1 MVTVA
6 KRPAEL
12 PAISLQ
18 QHEILEGDPDARCAF
33 LAKSADDNA
42 AAGFWSCNPGRYEF
56 EFDYDEFVYLIEG
69 AVTVSEH
76 GTDRTLQLAAGDS
89 AHFPQGVT
97 TTWHVTEKLVKYF
110 VARRPF

>member
-6 KRPAEL
+6 KRPVEL
-12 PAISLQ
+12 PAISLP
-18 QHEILEGDPDARCAF
+18 QHEIVEGTPDARCAY

-56 EFDYDEFVYLIEG
+56 EFDYDEFVYIVEG
-69 AVTVSEH
+69 ELAVTEH
-76 GTDRTLQLAAGDS
+76 GSQRTFQLGPGDT

-97 TTWHVTEKLVKYF
+97 TTWHVTRPLVKYF